1 MPDCKE
7 RHVYLCPAVLF
18 SKIYENP
25 LQHDGLVQNSH
36 NRHLVEEQV
45 VLDLYDIANIVHIAS
60 NNSLTNK
67 DPLHSELLVM
77 LCGLMLLGK

>member
-45 VLDLYDIANIVHIAS
+45 VLDLYDIAS

>member
-18 SKIYENP
+18 SKIYANP

-45 VLDLYDIANIVHIAS
+45 VLDLYDIAS